1 MVLVRLASTSGSGV
15 DLEVPSKRTGEWGIR
30 TSSIRAIDGDERN
43 DNRGKSGEVHGET
56 DLVSDDGQEV
66 K

>member
-15 DLEVPSKRTGEWGIR
+15 DLEVPGKRTGEWGIR
-30 TSSIRAIDGDERN
+30 TSSICSIDSDEHSN
-43 DNRGKSGEVHGET
+43 SRGKSAEVHGET
-56 DLVSDDGQEV
+56 NLVSDDGQEV